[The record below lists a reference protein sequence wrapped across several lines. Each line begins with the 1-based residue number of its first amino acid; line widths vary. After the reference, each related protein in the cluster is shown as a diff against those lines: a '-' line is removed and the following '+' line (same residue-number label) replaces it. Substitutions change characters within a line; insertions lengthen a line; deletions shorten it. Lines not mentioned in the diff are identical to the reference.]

1 MDRMVRRRFAA
12 ETDCAWRQIEGR
24 ALRDASEA
32 TWWRRTWQFAAA
44 TIGGSIVLS
53 LLFLLLASPLDGR
66 LLFGIPLGGFLVAV
80 CAPLA
85 VLVAVFVFAARQRA
99 LDRRYDVAED

>member
-1 MDRMVRRRFAA
+1 MVRRRFAA
-12 ETDCAWRQIEGR
+12 ETDCSRRQIEGR
-24 ALRDASEA
+24 AVRDASEA

-44 TIGGSIVLS
+44 TIAGSIALS
-53 LLFLLLASPLDGR
+53 LLLLLLASPLDG
-66 LLFGIPLGGFLVAV
+66 LLMFGIPLGGFLVAV

-85 VLVAVFVFAARQRA
+85 VLVAVSVFAIQQRA

>member
-1 MDRMVRRRFAA
+1 VR
-12 ETDCAWRQIEGR
+12 DV
-24 ALRDASEA
+24 SEA

-44 TIGGSIVLS
+44 VAAGMIVLS
-53 LLFLLLASPLDGR
+53 FLLLLLASPLDGR
-66 LLFGIPLGGFLVAV
+66 LVFGVPLGTFLAAV

-85 VLVAVFVFAARQRA
+85 ILVAIFVFATQQRA